1 MLLRLSERCRA
12 LRAAAGLTQQ
22 AAAEKAGLAVTYV
35 QVIERGTTN
44 PSLAILWALAKAYG
58 VTLSEML
65 KGV

>member
-1 MLLRLSERCRA
+1 MLRRLSHRCKM
-12 LRAAAGLTQQ
+12 LRAQAGLTQQ

-58 VTLSEML
+58 VTLSAML
-65 KGV
+65 EGV